1 MSLSEKTFEFVRD
14 QKVFISQQ
22 DVDIVMHARKLFLY
36 NNGKPWV
43 KKGDVNFDVPMG
55 SYDGAEICEL
65 IGLYLLHK
73 ISSANLFE
81 KNAFG
86 LYRADDGLAVTKLN
100 RKDKTV

>member
-43 KKGDVNFDVPMG
+43 KKGDVNFDVPM
-55 SYDGAEICEL
+55 
-65 IGLYLLHK
+65 
-73 ISSANLFE
+73 
-81 KNAFG
+81 
-86 LYRADDGLAVTKLN
+86 
-100 RKDKTV
+100 